1 MELGRTSF
9 RTNRNNKRGALPLAM
24 VLSFND
30 KGVHPH
36 CPNISNPYHK
46 CGRHCLDIIP
56 SASGTDFLNAIRPDG
71 DRELEMISEKKGVNP
86 KCPHASNRYHKCA
99 EYCLDKVS
107 EKRPDA
113 GEQQPGMNPKEEKKE
128 VFTTERRVKPACI
141 HASNPYHACAECCF
155 QTVPEKDQP
164 GQSMRLQGPKEGEKV
179 LSTKK
184 KAVIHPQCKHA
195 SNPNHEC
202 TQSCFQSVTDRN
214 VAEGEKANTT
224 NKSSVHLNR
233 SASSLNK
240 INGDCFE
247 DTPRKKN
254 LRGDMKP
261 KKENELDVTIQRGFT
276 FECKNASNPYH
287 VCVEYCFQSVPERE
301 QHGKVIRVKSV
312 KEGEKVMSN
321 IENTENSKGVSMETD
336 KYVHSSRKHASS
348 PYNKVTEYYCKDTS
362 EKEHPEEV
370 IKPKEKSEV
379 VVIAE
384 QGVNLECESALNPD
398 HVRAEYCFQSAPE
411 KEQHGQE
418 KPKGVSFK
426 IDKSSALP
434 NHKHASNPYHE
445 VIEYCFYDNPKK
457 EHPTGAMKPKEERL
471 VVTAE
476 PGVNLVCKYASNPYH
491 ECTEYCIQNL
501 HIKDQSGKA
510 LMKSKEN
517 KVADPLEI
525 VNPQCKHTSNPY
537 HVCTEYCSQCVSN
550 GHQPGKARM
559 KSKEEKE
566 VVASPQVLSFD
577 CKYASNPYHVCG
589 EYCLENV
596 LEKDPPTQTIKKLK
610 EEELV
615 VLPSER
621 RVSPE
626 CKFASNP
633 YHVCAEYCF
642 QKALETEQHLKSLKE
657 LKNLV
662 SNKKITSG
670 HTQCEYASNP
680 YHKCAEY
687 CFNKNIHVNQ
697 IPDGVVKI
705 NERKKEK
712 GHAPRR
718 DDNPK
723 YKTASNSL
731 HKCAEYCPEEISP
744 KNEAVEGSTATIK
757 EKKRNS
763 SKEHKRNHPSVEKI
777 SLNSKYMVASKP
789 SHSYIENVQAF
800 NPTNN
805 IFNLNYGISMYMQD
819 GTKDMQMQSEKVVDT
834 NPKEL
839 SDMPPAHIDA
849 SDLFHEWSKYCSQT
863 MVAEDEIVKQ
873 EKKAGMGEF
882 ATRNGKGNGFPKDSD
897 SATMEKNFLILIGIY
912 IIKFG
917 IQRETKSLKGEFLPY
932 GDSNLDNLV
941 SKEKKNTPSRRNSFH
956 LDIRTL

>member
-1 MELGRTSF
+1 MDVGRTSF
-9 RTNRNNKRGALPLAM
+9 RTNRNRREALPLAM

-30 KGVHPH
+30 KGVHPD
-36 CPNISNPYHK
+36 CPNVSNPYHK
-46 CGRHCLDIIP
+46 CGRHCLDNIP
-56 SASGTDFLNAIRPDG
+56 SGKDFLNAIRKDG
-71 DRELEMISEKKGVNP
+71 DRELEKLSQKKRVNP

-128 VFTTERRVKPACI
+128 VFTTERGMKPACI
-141 HASNPYHACAECCF
+141 HASNPYHACAESCF

-164 GQSMRLQGPKEGEKV
+164 GQSIRLQGPMEGEKV

-184 KAVIHPQCKHA
+184 KAGIPPQCKHA

-224 NKSSVHLNR
+224 NRSRVRLNR
-233 SASSLNK
+233 SASSHNK

-254 LRGDMKP
+254 LRGVVVDMKP
-261 KKENELDVTIQRGFT
+261 KKENELDVTIQQGFT

-287 VCVEYCFQSVPERE
+287 VCAEYCFQSVPKRE
-301 QHGKVIRVKSV
+301 PHGKVIRVKSL
-312 KEGEKVMSN
+312 KEGVKVKSN
-321 IENTENSKGVSMETD
+321 IENTDAKPKENEIIVAVEQRVNLEYKNASNPSYVCLEYCSESVPERDRYEQGKSYSRCKYASRPHHECTEFCFRNTPERSLAKGENSQGVSMETD

-362 EKEHPEEV
+362 EKEHPEGV
-370 IKPKEKSEV
+370 IKPKEESEV

-384 QGVNLECESALNPD
+384 QGVNPECKSALNTD

-426 IDKSSALP
+426 IDKSRALP
-434 NHKHASNPYHE
+434 NHEHASNPYHE
-445 VIEYCFYDNPKK
+445 VIEYCFDDNPEK
-457 EHPTGAMKPKEERL
+457 EHPSGAVKPKEERL

-491 ECTEYCIQNL
+491 ECAEYCIQNL

-510 LMKSKEN
+510 LMKPKEN

-525 VNPQCKHTSNPY
+525 LNPQCKHTSNPY
-537 HVCTEYCSQCVSN
+537 HVCAEYCSQSVSN
-550 GHQPGKARM
+550 GHQPRKAMM

-577 CKYASNPYHVCG
+577 CKYASNPYHECG
-589 EYCLENV
+589 EYCLENAP
-596 LEKDPPTQTIKKLK
+596 EKDPPRQTIKKLK
-610 EEELV
+610 EEVV
-615 VLPSER
+615 VLPLER

-642 QKALETEQHLKSLKE
+642 QKAVETEQHVEVMKLKSLKE

-687 CFNKNIHVNQ
+687 CFNKNILVSQ

-712 GHAPRR
+712 GYARR
-718 DDNPK
+718 RFDNPK
-723 YKTASNSL
+723 YKDASNSL
-731 HKCAEYCPEEISP
+731 HKCADYCPEEISP
-744 KNEAVEGSTATIK
+744 KKEAVEGSTATVK
-757 EKKRNS
+757 KKKRNS

-777 SLNSKYMVASKP
+777 SLNSKYM
-789 SHSYIENVQAF
+789 
-800 NPTNN
+800 
-805 IFNLNYGISMYMQD
+805 D
-819 GTKDMQMQSEKVVDT
+819 GTKDMQMQSEKVVDM

-839 SDMPPAHIDA
+839 SDMPPVHIDA

-863 MVAEDEIVKQ
+863 KVAEDEIVKQ

-882 ATRNGKGNGFPKDSD
+882 ATRNGKGNGFPN
-897 SATMEKNFLILIGIY
+897 ATMEKRRTR
-912 IIKFG
+912 
-917 IQRETKSLKGEFLPY
+917 QLKG
-932 GDSNLDNLV
+932 
-941 SKEKKNTPSRRNSFH
+941 
-956 LDIRTL
+956 

>member
-1 MELGRTSF
+1 MEVGRTSF
-9 RTNRNNKRGALPLAM
+9 TSNTNKREALPLAM

-30 KGVHPH
+30 KGVHPD
-36 CPNISNPYHK
+36 CPNASNPYHK
-46 CGRHCLDIIP
+46 CARHCLVKIP
-56 SASGTDFLNAIRPDG
+56 SGKDFLNAIRSDG
-71 DRELEMISEKKGVNP
+71 DRELEKISGRKGVNP

-107 EKRPDA
+107 EKSPDA
-113 GEQQPGMNPKEEKKE
+113 GEQQPGMNPKEEKKQ
-128 VFTTERRVKPACI
+128 VFTTERGVKPACI
-141 HASNPYHACAECCF
+141 HASNPYHACSECCF

-184 KAVIHPQCKHA
+184 KA
-195 SNPNHEC
+195 
-202 TQSCFQSVTDRN
+202 
-214 VAEGEKANTT
+214 EKANTT
-224 NKSSVHLNR
+224 NKSSEHLNR
-233 SASSLNK
+233 SASSHNK

-261 KKENELDVTIQRGFT
+261 KEENELDVTIQRAFT
-276 FECKNASNPYH
+276 FECKDASNPYH
-287 VCVEYCFQSVPERE
+287 VCVEYCFQSVPERGE
-301 QHGKVIRVKSV
+301 HGKVIRVKSS

-321 IENTENSKGVSMETD
+321 IENTGAKPKENEIIVAVEQRVNLEYKNASNPSYVCLEYCSESVLERDRYEQVIRSKSTKEGNKFMNNRQRTDFDPRCKYASRPHHECTEFCFGNTPERNLAEGENSKGVSMETD

-362 EKEHPEEV
+362 EKEQPEGV
-370 IKPKEKSEV
+370 IKPKEESEV

-384 QGVNLECESALNPD
+384 QGVNLECKSALNPD

-411 KEQHGQE
+411 KEQHGQ
-418 KPKGVSFK
+418 
-426 IDKSSALP
+426 
-434 NHKHASNPYHE
+434 
-445 VIEYCFYDNPKK
+445 
-457 EHPTGAMKPKEERL
+457 AMKSKEERL

-537 HVCTEYCSQCVSN
+537 HVCTEYCSQSVSN
-550 GHQPGKARM
+550 GHQPGKAMM

-596 LEKDPPTQTIKKLK
+596 LEKDPPRQTIKKLK

-615 VLPSER
+615 VLLSER
-621 RVSPE
+621 KVSPE

-642 QKALETEQHLKSLKE
+642 QKSLETEQHVQVMKLKSLKE

-687 CFNKNIHVNQ
+687 CFNKNIHVSQ

-712 GHAPRR
+712 GYAPRR
-718 DDNPK
+718 GDNPK
-723 YKTASNSL
+723 YKNASNSL
-731 HKCAEYCPEEISP
+731 NKCAEYFPEEISP
-744 KNEAVEGSTATIK
+744 KNEAVEGSTATVK

-763 SKEHKRNHPSVEKI
+763 SKEHKRNHPIVETI
-777 SLNSKYMVASKP
+777 SLNSKYM
-789 SHSYIENVQAF
+789 
-800 NPTNN
+800 
-805 IFNLNYGISMYMQD
+805 D
-819 GTKDMQMQSEKVVDT
+819 GTKDMQMQSEKVVDM

-839 SDMPPAHIDA
+839 SDMPPVHIDA

-863 MVAEDEIVKQ
+863 KVAEDEVVKQ

-882 ATRNGKGNGFPKDSD
+882 ATRNGKGNGFPKDYD
-897 SATMEKNFLILIGIY
+897 LATMEKRRTRN
-912 IIKFG
+912 
-917 IQRETKSLKGEFLPY
+917 LKG
-932 GDSNLDNLV
+932 
-941 SKEKKNTPSRRNSFH
+941 
-956 LDIRTL
+956 